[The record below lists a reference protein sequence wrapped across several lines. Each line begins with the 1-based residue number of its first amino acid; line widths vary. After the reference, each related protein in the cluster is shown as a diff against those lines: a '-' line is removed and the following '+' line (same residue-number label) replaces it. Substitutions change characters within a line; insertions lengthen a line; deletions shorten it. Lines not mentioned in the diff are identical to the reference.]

1 MKVAV
6 VLNQSAGTLMGM
18 PIEQATDA
26 VRQAF
31 RQNGAEVEVVAT
43 QAAGCGEA
51 VQRAAESDA
60 DVLVVGGGDGT
71 ILTGANAAMKAG
83 KALGVLPLGTMNL
96 LARDLNT
103 PMDWPDAV
111 HAVAAGDLRP
121 IDVGEVNGE
130 VFLNASVLGLYP
142 RIIQERDAHQ
152 HRLGLRKW
160 PAMAL
165 AVAKAVRDF
174 PVLDVHLD
182 LGQGARRVRT
192 PVLAVS
198 NNPYA
203 EGYGPVLRRTTLESG
218 QFGVYLARHR
228 DTWGLLRLIARMG
241 TGSWQSDSDLETL
254 SATTL
259 TVHSRRHHLR
269 VANDG
274 EVRRFTPPLVYR
286 MRAGG
291 LRMLVPKAPS
301 ER

>member
-18 PIEQATDA
+18 PIEEAEEA
-26 VRQAF
+26 VRHAF
-31 RQNGAEVEVVAT
+31 RQNGAEVDVVAT
-43 QAAGCGEA
+43 QAAGCGQA
-51 VQRAAESDA
+51 VERAAASDA
-60 DVLVVGGGDGT
+60 EVVVVGGGDGT

-83 KALGVLPLGTMNL
+83 KTLGVLPLGTMNL

-111 HAVAAGDLRP
+111 HAVAAGDIRA

-142 RIIQERDAHQ
+142 RIIDERVQ
-152 HRLGLRKW
+152 QQRRLGLRKW

-165 AVAKAVRDF
+165 AMGKALRDF
-174 PVLDVHLD
+174 PVLDVHVD
-182 LGQGARRVRT
+182 FGQGPQRVRT

-203 EGYGPVLRRTTLESG
+203 EGYGPVLRRTALDTG
-218 QFGVYLARHR
+218 AFGIYLARHR
-228 DTWGLLRLIARMG
+228 DPWSMLRLIARMG
-241 TGSWQSDSDLETL
+241 LGTWQSDGALETL

-259 TVHSRRHHLR
+259 TVHSRRRSLR
-269 VANDG
+269 LANDG
-274 EVRRFTPPLVYR
+274 EVRRFTPPLTYR

-291 LRMLVPKAPS
+291 LRMLLPKGPP
-301 ER
+301 

>member
-18 PIEQATDA
+18 PIQEAEDA
-26 VRQAF
+26 VRHAF
-31 RQNGAEVEVVAT
+31 QQNGAEVQVVAT
-43 QAAGCGEA
+43 QAASCGKAIE
-51 VQRAAESDA
+51 QAAASDA

-71 ILTGANAAMKAG
+71 ILTGANAAMRAG

-96 LARDLNT
+96 LARDLGT

-111 HAVAAGDLRP
+111 HAVAAGTIRP
-121 IDVGEVNGE
+121 IDIGEVNGE

-142 RIIQERDAHQ
+142 RIIQDRDQHQ
-152 HRLGLRKW
+152 HRFGLRKW

-165 AVAKAVRDF
+165 ALGNALRDF
-174 PVLDVHLD
+174 PVLDVYVD

-203 EGYGPVLRRTTLESG
+203 EGFGPVLRRTTLESG
-218 QFGVYLARHR
+218 AFGVYLARHHGP
-228 DTWGLLRLIARMG
+228 WGMMRLIARMG
-241 TGSWQSDSDLETL
+241 LGNWHSDEELETL

-259 TVHSRRHHLR
+259 TVHSRRRHLR

-274 EVRRFTPPLVYR
+274 EVHRFTPPLTYR

-291 LRMLVPKAPS
+291 LKMLLPKVPP
-301 ER
+301 